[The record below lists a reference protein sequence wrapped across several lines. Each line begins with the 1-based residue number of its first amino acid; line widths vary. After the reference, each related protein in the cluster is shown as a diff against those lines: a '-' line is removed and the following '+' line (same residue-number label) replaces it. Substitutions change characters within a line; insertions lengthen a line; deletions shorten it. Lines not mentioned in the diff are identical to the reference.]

1 MKTIK
6 MLMMAAFSI
15 LTVTVFSQSK
25 LGKTDTM
32 RNTVLYSCT
41 MHPDVSSSK
50 EGKCPTCGMKLELS
64 KKEQMKRAVTNNY
77 TCPVHAAVLTK
88 NPGKCPECGMDLKL
102 SPKEKM
108 NVNMRTNFTCPMHA
122 DVVRDKDGKCPK
134 CGMNLT
140 KVKIKSKSSN

>member
-15 LTVTVFSQSK
+15 MTVAAFSQSK
-25 LGKTDTM
+25 AGKKDTTK
-32 RNTVLYSCT
+32 NTILYTCS

-50 EGKCPTCGMKLELS
+50 EGKCLTCGMKLELS
-64 KKEQMKRAVTNNY
+64 KKEQMKRGVTRNY
-77 TCPVHAAVLTK
+77 TCPVHATVLTQ

-102 SPKEKM
+102 TAKEKM
-108 NVNMRTNFTCPMHA
+108 NVNMRNNFTCPMHA

-134 CGMNLT
+134 CGMKLT
-140 KVKIKSKSSN
+140 KVKTKN